1 MNLKKSVFKQF
12 LILFFKK
19 VKIIFILIGE
29 RIEEFSTKKRI
40 NIGFIKIFLKNP
52 RKMLTKYVLYAKIGI
67 VKVFFTTFENDFH
80 NFHFNCIFQL

>member
-19 VKIIFILIGE
+19 VKIIFILTGE

-40 NIGFIKIFLKNP
+40 NIGF
-52 RKMLTKYVLYAKIGI
+52 
-67 VKVFFTTFENDFH
+67 
-80 NFHFNCIFQL
+80 